1 MERTYNPAEIEPKW
15 SQHWLADNIYR
26 AEDLSSR
33 PKKYILVEFPY
44 PSGSGLH
51 CGHVYRFTLPDIYSR
66 KLRMEGYNVLFPIGW
81 DAFGL
86 PAEQYAV
93 KTGVHPS
100 VTTEEA
106 VTTYQRQMKMMG
118 FGFDWEREINSTDPE
133 YYKWT
138 QWIFLRFFE
147 RGLAEL
153 KEQPVWW
160 CESLRTVLAN
170 EEVLDDGKGGKIS
183 ERGEHPVEKRML
195 KQWVLKIPAYADKL
209 LAGLDTV
216 EFPESVRHAQRSW
229 IGRSEGGTLQFPLSV
244 SGKQLSIFTTRPDTI
259 LGATFMVLAP
269 EHPLLKE
276 LRAQIQNWDEIEKYQ
291 IQTQRRSE
299 VDRKA
304 AKEKTGVL
312 IKGVTASNPFNPQA
326 PALPL
331 FIADYVLME
340 YGTGAIMAVPA
351 HDERDYEFAQTF
363 KLPVVQTI
371 CSHKTSSSENAETK
385 DPLPFVA
392 EDGWVNEIPATAI
405 GKASA
410 LPLSATEMKNLV
422 LSTLEREGKGIR
434 TVTYKIRDWLFS
446 RQRYWGEPMPLLHR
460 QDGSVVGVASTKDQA
475 SVDKNLPIVL
485 PSVPDYLP
493 SSDGYSPLA
502 KNKDWVQTTDQEGR
516 PALRETNTMPN
527 WAGSSWYY
535 LRYIDPK
542 NPHSIC
548 DRKKMEYWMPVDRY
562 FGGSEHTTLHLL
574 YSRFWHRFLYDEGVV
589 NTPEPYAWR
598 MNGGVLLGPDSQRM
612 SKSRG
617 NIINPDDKVAAY
629 GADALRLYINFMG
642 PYDGTLPWSENGL
655 KACRRLIDRIYSLRE
670 KVRDSAN
677 APEFERSYH
686 KLVKNV
692 SWMIDAL
699 KTNTSVSEIMIFVN
713 AAEATPHIN
722 RESWRGFIKI
732 LAPFAVFAAE
742 DLWQES
748 HGYTAWKP
756 EQSVHLQS
764 WPQFDPKLAIDEFLT
779 LGVQINGKVRDEV
792 QLLPDEPEESVRAK
806 VLELP
811 GVQKWLEGKTP
822 KKFIYIKNRIVNIV
836 A

>member
-1 MERTYNPAEIEPKW
+1 
-15 SQHWLADNIYR
+15 
-26 AEDLSSR
+26 
-33 PKKYILVEFPY
+33 
-44 PSGSGLH
+44 
-51 CGHVYRFTLPDIYSR
+51 
-66 KLRMEGYNVLFPIGW
+66 
-81 DAFGL
+81 
-86 PAEQYAV
+86 
-93 KTGVHPS
+93 
-100 VTTEEA
+100 
-106 VTTYQRQMKMMG
+106 
-118 FGFDWEREINSTDPE
+118 
-133 YYKWT
+133 
-138 QWIFLRFFE
+138 
-147 RGLAEL
+147 
-153 KEQPVWW
+153 
-160 CESLRTVLAN
+160 
-170 EEVLDDGKGGKIS
+170 
-183 ERGEHPVEKRML
+183 
-195 KQWVLKIPAYADKL
+195 
-209 LAGLDTV
+209 
-216 EFPESVRHAQRSW
+216 
-229 IGRSEGGTLQFPLSV
+229 
-244 SGKQLSIFTTRPDTI
+244 
-259 LGATFMVLAP
+259 
-269 EHPLLKE
+269 
-276 LRAQIQNWDEIEKYQ
+276 
-291 IQTQRRSE
+291 
-299 VDRKA
+299 
-304 AKEKTGVL
+304 
-312 IKGVTASNPFNPQA
+312 
-326 PALPL
+326 
-331 FIADYVLME
+331 
-340 YGTGAIMAVPA
+340 
-351 HDERDYEFAQTF
+351 
-363 KLPVVQTI
+363 
-371 CSHKTSSSENAETK
+371 
-385 DPLPFVA
+385 
-392 EDGWVNEIPATAI
+392 
-405 GKASA
+405 
-410 LPLSATEMKNLV
+410 
-422 LSTLEREGKGIR
+422 
-434 TVTYKIRDWLFS
+434 
-446 RQRYWGEPMPLLHR
+446 
-460 QDGSVVGVASTKDQA
+460 VASTKDQA

-670 KVRDSAN
+670 KVQDSAN